1 MDASNSILPI
11 HRTHSNSLYLG
22 RKSSVAYGAFERSF
36 LRMAPVM
43 DLQRG
48 VARKCLVAD
57 ITCGVSTHCNRSY
70 LFTIASRHFHTLLPS
85 VKAICNPRFERK
97 LSVTNARGERER
109 GFNLIVQDTRPETFR
124 AETLVNA
131 RPPEPEPDRY
141 PSQLEN
147 NVTVNVGVVGSLNGR
162 IEMNRTGSNPFFQR
176 NLFIYISNIHSFDFF
191 FAQKKGY
198 KIDICA
204 RKLCIYIRIYI
215 YILFFSMSKSDSN

>member
-97 LSVTNARGERER
+97 LSVTNARGGRER
-109 GFNLIVQDTRPETFR
+109 GFNLIVQDTRLR

-131 RPPEPEPDRY
+131 
-141 PSQLEN
+141 
-147 NVTVNVGVVGSLNGR
+147 SLR
-162 IEMNRTGSNPFFQR
+162 NPNPIVIQA
-176 NLFIYISNIHSFDFF
+176 S
-191 FAQKKGY
+191 
-198 KIDICA
+198 
-204 RKLCIYIRIYI
+204 
-215 YILFFSMSKSDSN
+215 SKTTLQSTLALLAV

>member
-1 MDASNSILPI
+1 MFLVVRIEIPIDPFAARSPFEIRSVSSKQLWGMDASNSILPI

-109 GFNLIVQDTRPETFR
+109 EVFNLIV
-124 AETLVNA
+124 
-131 RPPEPEPDRY
+131 
-141 PSQLEN
+141 
-147 NVTVNVGVVGSLNGR
+147 
-162 IEMNRTGSNPFFQR
+162 
-176 NLFIYISNIHSFDFF
+176 
-191 FAQKKGY
+191 
-198 KIDICA
+198 
-204 RKLCIYIRIYI
+204 
-215 YILFFSMSKSDSN
+215 